1 LKAKVRA
8 VWLIVECPHCM
19 KPQSVR
25 KIVIDNMVIG
35 ILKVRYETCEFCD
48 EGFFIELE
56 GSEELYGL
64 G

>member
-1 LKAKVRA
+1 
-8 VWLIVECPHCM
+8 M